1 MPGGGVG
8 RAGFG
13 TLRWPIAAVALV
25 LSACGGSGPSLSE
38 AAQRGRVVAARA
50 GCAAC
55 HSADGAAGV
64 GPTWRGSWGTT
75 VRLADGSVTVVDG
88 PYVERAVRNPG
99 AERREGSWPPMPA
112 YSTSLISDQQL
123 ADLVAYLREL
133 S

>member
-1 MPGGGVG
+1 MI
-8 RAGFG
+8 ALA
-13 TLRWPIAAVALV
+13 TLVVP
-25 LSACGGSGPSLSE
+25 ACGGRGPSLSE
-38 AAQRGRVVAARA
+38 EAQRGRTVAARA

-55 HSADGAAGV
+55 HSADGTAGV

-75 VRLADGSVTVVDG
+75 VRLADGSVTVFDG

-112 YSTSLISDQQL
+112 YTTALVSDRQL
-123 ADLVAYLREL
+123 AELVAYLREL